1 MLLCTNSLPVL
12 GSLPRRGSPTPT
24 PARAPSPF
32 SFCLFCALAY
42 WQGKEH
48 TRPPPQAAL
57 TLLLSIKPVAWG
69 SKPYVSLHRK
79 HNSKPVASQQK
90 VSWHELNR
98 KAAGVQQANAKLSI
112 QEP

>member
-1 MLLCTNSLPVL
+1 MPQVLSVSVCSVHLLI
-12 GSLPRRGSPTPT
+12 GRGKSTPG
-24 PARAPSPF
+24 P
-32 SFCLFCALAY
+32 L
-42 WQGKEH
+42 
-48 TRPPPQAAL
+48 PQAAL